1 MDNVSL
7 AGYLLMKHFKQ
18 LQIHIIC
25 EGESRFPSINVKV
38 RDVLI
43 YSDYD
48 KFVNMILPN
57 EEVKDSTL
65 INVTQAGVV
74 GIGAIELMK
83 KLFRYVVEIE
93 NELKANSTECIVESV
108 YDSYRSKTLN
118 LVEEATKSF
127 KTACEY
133 VALNATEN
141 IVEVSETDRTRLCTG
156 IVDVDLSPQI
166 HSETCRRSGISKAF
180 NRYQTVYPEIS

>member
-108 YDSYRSKTLN
+108 YDSYRS
-118 LVEEATKSF
+118 
-127 KTACEY
+127 
-133 VALNATEN
+133 N
-141 IVEVSETDRTRLCTG
+141 IVEVQDTKTILCECAEQIEQDIFVLVEENG
-156 IVDVDLSPQI
+156 LEEIMPVLDGFMEKFCYFVDLS
-166 HSETCRRSGISKAF
+166 GV
-180 NRYQTVYPEIS
+180 TVNN

>member
-1 MDNVSL
+1 MSNV
-7 AGYLLMKHFKQ
+7 AIFCAY
-18 LQIHIIC
+18 
-25 EGESRFPSINVKV
+25 
-38 RDVLI
+38 DVLI

-93 NELKANSTECIVESV
+93 NELKANSTECIVKSV

-141 IVEVSETDRTRLCTG
+141 IVEVQDTKTILCECAEQIEQDIFVLVEENG
-156 IVDVDLSPQI
+156 LEEIMPVLDGFMEKFCYFVDLL
-166 HSETCRRSGISKAF
+166 GV
-180 NRYQTVYPEIS
+180 TVNN